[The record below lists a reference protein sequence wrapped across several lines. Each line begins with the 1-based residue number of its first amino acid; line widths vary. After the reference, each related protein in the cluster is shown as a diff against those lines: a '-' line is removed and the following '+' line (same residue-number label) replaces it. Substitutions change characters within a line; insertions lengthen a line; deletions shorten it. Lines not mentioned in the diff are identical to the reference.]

1 MIAMSSG
8 LFGEALQIQDMLTY
22 LLGHRPEIILKQ
34 DNEAVIKIVRNKY
47 SVKLRHCGRVHRV
60 NIASISE
67 VINDDSHMI
76 KLEYCNTQV
85 QLANPLTK
93 ILVPLHWSQALM
105 QMCVRTFD
113 IT

>member
-1 MIAMSSG
+1 MSTG

-22 LLGHRPEIILKQ
+22 LLGHRPHIVLKQ

-60 NIASISE
+60 NIASVAE
-67 VINDDSHMI
+67 VINDESHLVR
-76 KLEYCNTQV
+76 LEYCNTQV

-93 ILVPLHWSQALM
+93 ILPPLHWSQALE
-105 QMCVRTFD
+105 QMCVSTFD
-113 IT
+113 VV